1 MPISA
6 TTLALLMEA
15 GLQGE
20 KLLEVVRAVES
31 DFAKPRSAGAERQAR
46 YAARKRNADVSNN
59 VTNDVRNDEIPP
71 TPPKDIIT
79 NTQVLE
85 ITPQPPTAGGSRLN
99 GTNPRAVGTNP
110 RASEQE
116 PEGFDAFWAA
126 YPKRDGNA
134 DRKGAAKAFAPA
146 AKRAGDHSLVT
157 RAAARYAAHC
167 REKGKI
173 GTEFVKQAR
182 SWLNGDLWREWLPQ
196 EPTKA
201 AVSRVMVRE
210 GSPAWDAWKRTGR
223 RFNAMDLKDDH
234 GHVIGR
240 GWYFET
246 EFPPQEHA
254 A

>member
-1 MPISA
+1 MILAA
-6 TTLALLMEA
+6 TIERLEA
-15 GLQGE
+15 EGFTTEQIVKILKCIVAAEPVAHAVGVDEQAQRR
-20 KLLEVVRAVES
+20 RAA
-31 DFAKPRSAGAERQAR
+31 DRERQAR
-46 YAARKRNADVSNN
+46 KRESLRMSADVCGLSE
-59 VTNDVRNDEIPP
+59 VKEIPP
-71 TPPKDIIT
+71 TPTKE
-79 NTQVLE
+79 NNNLSVVS
-85 ITPQPPTAGGSRLN
+85 PPIA
-99 GTNPRAVGTNP
+99 PP
-110 RASEQE
+110 QE
-116 PEGFDAFWAA
+116 PEGFDAFWDA

-134 DRKGAAKAFAPA
+134 DRKGAVKAFGPA
-146 AKRAGDHSLVT
+146 VKRAGDHSLVT

-167 REKGKI
+167 REKGKL

-223 RFNAMDLKDDH
+223 RFSAMDLKDEN

-246 EFPPQEHA
+246 EYPQ
-254 A
+254 